1 MSKNK
6 KISYVAWGLDD
17 AIPINIDDALNER
30 TRIFKR
36 ITRRLDFMMTLLV
49 VSSVTQVALI
59 AAIFVTYF

>member
-49 VSSVTQVALI
+49 VSSVTQVVLI
-59 AAIFVTYF
+59 AAILVTYF

>member
-59 AAIFVTYF
+59 AAILVTYF